1 VVWLFWFL
9 IASGVVVA
17 AIVALHVLSWIL
29 YAPLAARILGEP
41 PLLVPES
48 GRPRWDGEEVC
59 LTTADG
65 VRLRGTYLPTRTAR
79 RQGVVVFCHELYSDR
94 WAIGTYLR
102 GVRNRGFD
110 VFTFDF
116 RNHGESDTTP
126 NYKPTP
132 WVTEAEIADLRAV
145 LDYLHSRN
153 DADPRGVALVGVSR
167 GGTAAFCVAADDP
180 RVRAVVVD
188 GLVPTERLQIHYARR
203 FLRVYTRSSWLYNL
217 LPDMSFRPIGAIAR
231 SSVQRKR
238 GCRFVS
244 VDQAARRLRRPVLF
258 IHGSRDPFVPL
269 AVAREVADL
278 IPRPVRFWTVRGAK
292 HNASVKVQTQGYRR
306 RLVRFLE
313 RHLGEP
319 GRFRRAEPF
328 AVMDEV
334 VEAVPG
340 TGDAWADGLLA
351 GEL

>member
-1 VVWLFWFL
+1 MVWLFWL
-9 IASGVVVA
+9 IVTSGAVLAVIA
-17 AIVALHVLSWIL
+17 GLHVLSWIL

-48 GRPRWDGEEVC
+48 GRPCWDGEEVC
-59 LTTADG
+59 LKTPDG
-65 VRLRGTYLPTRTAR
+65 VRLVGTYLPARTAR
-79 RQGVVVFCHELYSDR
+79 RQGVVVFCHELYGDR
-94 WAIGTYLR
+94 WAVGTYLK

-116 RNHGESDTTP
+116 RNHGESDATP
-126 NYKPTP
+126 TYQPTP
-132 WVTEAEIADLRAV
+132 WVTESELTDLRTV
-145 LDYLHSRN
+145 LDYVCSRD
-153 DADPRGVALVGVSR
+153 DADPRGVALMGVSR

-188 GLVPTERLQIHYARR
+188 GLVPTERLQVYYARR

-231 SSVQRKR
+231 KTVQRKR

-244 VDQAARRLRRPVLF
+244 VDQAARRLQRPVLF
-258 IHGSRDPFVPL
+258 IHGRLDPFVPI

-278 IPRPVRFWTVRGAK
+278 VPRQVRFWTVRGAK
-292 HNASVKVQTQGYRR
+292 HNAAVKVQTRGYRR

-313 RHLGEP
+313 RHLGDA
-319 GRFRRAEPF
+319 RRVRQADQVGVAG
-328 AVMDEV
+328 AVVD
-334 VEAVPG
+334 AVPG
-340 TGDAWADGLLA
+340 AVDPWADGLPVM
-351 GEL
+351 ER